1 MSQPAPAVG
10 RFNEARW
17 FYAPTGCKGIAQGK
31 AQRRPGVRYATIFAS
46 PERAERYHGETHA
59 RFTHSGRAPTA
70 TSYPTHP
77 GWRCALPWAISLCP
91 VGANDPVTLVG
102 LHRLAAGGYAF
113 PVATRCQAVNCTRE
127 KQWGYHRLA
136 TGGYGRQVSTRDRW
150 LRAPRSHSLPSGGL
164 ALGKTSTVWR
174 QVATGG
180 RWLRATGGYALPV
193 ATRCQA
199 VD

>member
-17 FYAPTGCKGIAQGK
+17 FYAPTGRKGIAQGK
-31 AQRRPGVRYATIFAS
+31 AKRRPGIRYATIFAS

-59 RFTHSGRAPTA
+59 RFTLSGRAPTT

-102 LHRLAAGGYAF
+102 LHRLAAGGY
-113 PVATRCQAVNCTRE
+113 
-127 KQWGYHRLA
+127 
-136 TGGYGRQVSTRDRW
+136 GRQVATGS
-150 LRAPRSHSLPSGGL
+150 RSHSLPSGGL

-180 RWLRATGGYALPV
+180 RWLRAPV

-199 VD
+199 VDCAREK